1 MGIQRAG
8 GCRGNSQGYCFR
20 VPEHQRHRGR
30 QIFAAPPI
38 RERQKSCIRGRVRSP
53 QMLLRAHRSNLQAT
67 VFIRLLRQLRFLAKT
82 DSTFARSF
90 ISRRLAEW
98 KIRDCCIAWIV
109 AGVNC
114 ESLLIITDVR
124 LEQGQCDV
132 LFQPR

>member
-1 MGIQRAG
+1 MHSAALLASVWLS
-8 GCRGNSQGYCFR
+8 GCVEDARIS
-20 VPEHQRHRGR
+20 
-30 QIFAAPPI
+30 
-38 RERQKSCIRGRVRSP
+38 
-53 QMLLRAHRSNLQAT
+53 
-67 VFIRLLRQLRFLAKT
+67 VFMRLLRQLRFLAKT

-90 ISRRLAEW
+90 ISRRLVEW